1 MPSASVGVVRQQARQ
16 SHHGE
21 HNMTDEKLYGV
32 HPVLEALQEERR
44 HIRKV
49 LISAQRRGAE
59 VQRIIALAERRG
71 IPVVTV
77 ERPQLHQLLGHNAH
91 QGVVALAEPHIYQ
104 PWPEVVTYVTA
115 MSGPH
120 TILVLDSVTDV
131 GNFAALIRSAAAFG
145 VHAMVLPR
153 HEAVPLT
160 PVVAKRSAG
169 AIERMAIVR
178 VANVV
183 RALDELKQHGFWVYG
198 ADMQADLTVAHMA
211 WPERVVLVLGAESGG
226 IRRLVR
232 ERCDGFIRIPMHAG
246 TNSLNVA
253 MAGAIILAYRWD
265 YCVASCGQRQESERV
280 ADRPISH

>member
-1 MPSASVGVVRQQARQ
+1 
-16 SHHGE
+16 
-21 HNMTDEKLYGV
+21 MTDEKLYGV
-32 HPVLEALQEERR
+32 HPVLEALQAARR

-49 LISAQRRGAE
+49 LISTQRRGAE

-77 ERPQLHQLLGHNAH
+77 ERPQLYQLLGHNAH
-91 QGVVALAEPHIYQ
+91 QGIVALAKPHVYQ
-104 PWPEVVTYVTA
+104 PWLEVVTDVTT
-115 MSGPH
+115 MPGSC
-120 TILVLDSVTDV
+120 TMLVLDSVTDV

-145 VHAMVLPR
+145 VHAIVIPR
-153 HEAVPLT
+153 HEAVSLT
-160 PVVAKRSAG
+160 PAVAKLSAG
-169 AIERMAIVR
+169 AIERVSIVR

-198 ADMQADLTVAHMA
+198 ADMQAEFTVAQMA
-211 WPERVVLVLGAESGG
+211 WPERVVLVLGAESHG

-232 ERCDGFIRIPMHAG
+232 ERCDGFVRIPMHTG

-253 MAGAIILAYRWD
+253 TAGAIILAYRWD

-280 ADRPISH
+280 SERPISH